1 MYVDNILDDEALNI
15 NNSVISTTVNATSNL
30 STQNETC
37 VTYKERVTES
47 NVISQLGTKL
57 VIELA
62 LCNR

>member
-15 NNSVISTTVNATSNL
+15 NNSVISTTVNATPNL

-37 VTYKERVTES
+37 VTNKDRAAES
-47 NVISQLGTKL
+47 DVVSHLGIKL

-62 LCNR
+62 FCK